1 MTKPAE
7 SAPRRYDT
15 PLLVAAVLLLAYGVV
30 MVWSASAF
38 VAAEETENPYHFVVR
53 QLIAIGVG
61 LPLALGA
68 TLLPYRQLDR
78 YATHLY
84 IFSLVL
90 LPAVWLPGLGHSA
103 NGATRW
109 FGVAGFNFQPAELA
123 KFAVLVALAAFL
135 QKRRGELHDWKN
147 VLIPAV
153 LMVAA
158 PLCFIIAQPDF
169 GSTAII
175 ALLCGVM
182 VFFAG
187 LRLRWMVTG
196 GTVLASLLGLV
207 MVLEPYRR
215 ERLIS
220 FLDPFANCA
229 GSGYQVC
236 ESLLALHHGG
246 LWGQGLGDGV
256 AKLLYLPEPYNDFI
270 AAVLGEELGIIGFAV
285 LTGLYAFVAWRG
297 MEIAR
302 NARDMFGSLLASTFT
317 VMIVGQAC
325 LNLGVV
331 LGVVPPKGLV
341 LPFVSYG
348 ASAMMVN
355 MAAIGVLLSISAEAR
370 QDEPLAAPSG
380 LARA

>member
-15 PLLVAAVLLLAYGVV
+15 PLLVAAVLLLAYGLV

-38 VAAEETENPYHFVVR
+38 VAAEETDNPYHFVLR
-53 QLIAIGVG
+53 QVIAIGGG
-61 LPLALGA
+61 LVLALGA
-68 TLLPYRQLDR
+68 TLLPYRQLGR

-90 LPAVWLPGLGHSA
+90 LPAVWLPGLGHTA

-109 FGVAGFNFQPAELA
+109 FGVGGFNFQPAELA
-123 KFAVLVALAAFL
+123 KFSVLVALAAFL
-135 QKRRGELHDWKN
+135 HKRRGELHDWKN
-147 VLIPAV
+147 VVIPAV
-153 LMVAA
+153 LVVAV
-158 PLCFIIAQPDF
+158 PLCFIVAQPDF

-187 LRLRWMVTG
+187 LRLRWMVAG
-196 GTVLASLLGLV
+196 GAVLASLLGLV

-285 LTGLYAFVAWRG
+285 LAGLYALVAWRG

-302 NARDMFGSLLASTFT
+302 SARDMFGSLLASTLT

-355 MAAIGVLLSISAEAR
+355 MMAIGVLLSISAEAR
-370 QDEPLAAPSG
+370 QDEPLAAPAG
-380 LARA
+380 LAGA

>member
-1 MTKPAE
+1 MTNPAAT
-7 SAPRRYDT
+7 APRRYDT
-15 PLLVAAVLLLAYGVV
+15 PLLVAAVLLLAYGLV

-61 LPLALGA
+61 LPLAVGA
-68 TLLPYRQLDR
+68 MLLPYRQLDR
-78 YATHLY
+78 YATHFY
-84 IFSLVL
+84 IFSLAL

-109 FGVAGFNFQPAELA
+109 FGVGGFNFQPAELA
-123 KFAVLVALAAFL
+123 KFAVLVALASFL
-135 QKRRGELHDWKN
+135 HKRRAELHDWKN
-147 VLIPAV
+147 VLIPSV

-158 PLCFIIAQPDF
+158 PLGFIIAQPDF

-196 GTVLASLLGLV
+196 GTVLTSLLGLV

-215 ERLIS
+215 ERLTS

-270 AAVLGEELGIIGFAV
+270 AAVLGEELGILGFAV

-370 QDEPLAAPSG
+370 QEEPSAVPSG
-380 LARA
+380 LAGA